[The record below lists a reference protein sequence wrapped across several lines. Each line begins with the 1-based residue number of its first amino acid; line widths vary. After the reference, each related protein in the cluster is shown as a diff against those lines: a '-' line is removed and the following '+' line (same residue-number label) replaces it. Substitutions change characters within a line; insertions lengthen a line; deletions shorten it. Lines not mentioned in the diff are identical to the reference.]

1 MIDETLLKDEER
13 AVLQLRSLY
22 RSFGY
27 TSFKMSKFEE
37 YELYAKNKDFLI
49 SDRIITFNDTNGRL
63 LALKPDVTLSIIR
76 AAELAPGVKQKF
88 CYNENV
94 YRVDHTT
101 HRFREI
107 MQAGLE
113 CIGDI
118 DFYDVFEVVSLAAQ
132 SLGLLG
138 RDYVLEIG
146 DLSVLSAALNAAC
159 TEKEFR
165 EKAMGFVSRKNSHE
179 LKALCTQYGA
189 APEDTDRLLTLVSCY
204 GSRKSVLDTLA
215 SLFAPETLSN
225 MRRLSALLDTLPEA
239 DKIRFDFSVGNDMR
253 YYNGFVFRGF
263 LEGLSDGILSGGQY
277 GGLMRKMGKNAR
289 AIGFA
294 VYLDLLEQLP
304 SHETAFDTDVLL
316 LYDESTDP
324 TQVAAKVN
332 ELRSQGKSVSAQQA
346 VPDRLRWRESLNM
359 KGESHA

>member
-1 MIDETLLKDEER
+1 MIDESLLKDEER

-22 RSFGY
+22 RSYGY
-27 TSFKMSKFEE
+27 SSFKMSKFEE
-37 YELYAKNKDFLI
+37 YELYAKNKDFLV

-76 AAELAPGVKQKF
+76 AAELAPGVKQKV

-118 DFYDVFEVVSLAAQ
+118 DFYDIFEVISLAAQ
-132 SLGLLG
+132 SLQLLE

-146 DLSVLSAALNAAC
+146 DLSVLSAALDAAC
-159 TEKEFR
+159 ADRDFR
-165 EKAMGFVSRKNSHE
+165 IQAMGYLSQKNSHE
-179 LKALCTQYGA
+179 LKSLCAKYGVS
-189 APEDTDRLLTLVSCY
+189 PEDTQRLLTMICCC
-204 GSRKSVLDTLA
+204 GSRQMVLDTLKP
-215 SLFAPETLSN
+215 LFPSEVLEN
-225 MRRLSALLDTLPEA
+225 MIRLSALLDTLPEGE
-239 DKIRFDFSVGNDMR
+239 KIRFDFSVGNDMR

-263 LEGLSDGILSGGQY
+263 LEGISDGILSGGQY

-304 SHETAFDTDVLL
+304 SRESDFDTDVLL
-316 LYDESTDP
+316 LYGEEDDP
-324 TQVAAKVN
+324 AQVAAAVAD
-332 ELRSQGKSVSAQQA
+332 LRAQGKSVSAQRA
-346 VPDRLRWRESLNM
+346 VPQRLRWRECIEW

>member
-1 MIDETLLKDEER
+1 MIDKTLLKDEER

-27 TSFKMSKFEE
+27 TPFKMSKFEE
-37 YELYAKNKDFLI
+37 YELYAKNKDFLV

-76 AAELAPGVKQKF
+76 AAELAPGVKQKV

-118 DFYDVFEVVSLAAQ
+118 DTYDVFEVLSLAAQ
-132 SLGLLG
+132 SLHLLG

-146 DLSVLSAALNAAC
+146 DLSVLSAALDMAC
-159 TEKEFR
+159 TERDFR
-165 EKAMGFVSRKNSHE
+165 IQAMGFLAQKNGHE
-179 LKALCTQYGA
+179 LKSLCARYEVS
-189 APEDTDRLLTLVSCY
+189 PESTERLLTLVTGC
-204 GSRKSVLDTLA
+204 GERKQVLETLQP
-215 SLFAPETLSN
+215 LFAPEVLEN
-225 MRRLSALLDTLPEA
+225 MKHLSALLDTLPDAE
-239 DKIRFDFSVGNDMR
+239 KIKFDFSVGNDMR

-263 LEGLSDGILSGGQY
+263 LEGISDGILSGGQY

-304 SHETAFDTDVLL
+304 GGEPAYDTDVLF
-316 LYDESTDP
+316 LYGEKDDP
-324 TQVAAKVN
+324 AQVAAAVAA
-332 ELRSQGKSVSAQQA
+332 LRCQGKSVSAQRA
-346 VPDRLRWRESLNM
+346 VPQRLRFRECVEW

>member
-22 RSFGY
+22 RSCGY

-37 YELYAKNKDFLI
+37 YELYARNKDFLV

-118 DFYDVFEVVSLAAQ
+118 DFYDIFEVVSLAAQ

-146 DLSVLSAALNAAC
+146 DLSVLSAALNSAC
-159 TEKEFR
+159 TDREFQA
-165 EKAMGFVSRKNSHE
+165 KAMGFVSQKNGHE
-179 LKALCTQYGA
+179 LKELCARYGA
-189 APEDTDRLLTLVSCY
+189 GEADTARLLSLVSCC
-204 GSRKSVLDTLA
+204 GSRKTVLDAL
-215 SLFAPETLSN
+215 SPLFAPEALEN

-239 DKIRFDFSVGNDMR
+239 DKIKFDFSVGNDMR

-263 LEGLSDGILSGGQY
+263 LEGLSDGVLSGGQY
-277 GGLMRKMGKNAR
+277 GGLMQKMGKNAR

-304 SHETAFDTDVLL
+304 SMEEAFDTDVLL
-316 LYDESTDP
+316 LYDEGTDP
-324 TQVAAKVN
+324 ARVAAKVK
-332 ELRSQGKSVSAQQA
+332 ELRSQGKSVSAQRA
-346 VPDRLRWRESLNM
+346 VPDKLRWRECIDW